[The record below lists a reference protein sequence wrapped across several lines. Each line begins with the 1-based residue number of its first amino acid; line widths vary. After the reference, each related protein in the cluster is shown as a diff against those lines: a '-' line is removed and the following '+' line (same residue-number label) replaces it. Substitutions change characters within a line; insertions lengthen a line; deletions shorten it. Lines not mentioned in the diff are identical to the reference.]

1 MKKIK
6 PIKPIKTKKDYQ
18 AALNEINRLFNAKP
32 NTPDGDRL
40 DVLVTLTQAY
50 EETHYP
56 IDFPDAVEALR
67 YWMESRGLERKD
79 LEPYIGTRAR
89 IAEIMGHKRDLTL
102 GMIRKLHDNLHI
114 PADLLIKKS
123 KSHHTKS
130 ASEHH

>member
-1 MKKIK
+1 MQTIK
-6 PIKPIKTKKDYQ
+6 PVKTKKDYQ
-18 AALNEINRLFNAKP
+18 AALKEIERLFNAKP

-40 DVLVTLTQAY
+40 DILITLTQAY

-89 IAEIMGHKRDLTL
+89 IAEILGYKRELTL
-102 GMIRKLHDNLHI
+102 SMIRKLHDHLHI
-114 PADLLIKKS
+114 PAELLIKKS
-123 KSHHTKS
+123 KAHYSNK
-130 ASEHH
+130 